1 MPEWLTALLASPL
14 VIGAATIAGREVT
27 RALAARSAA
36 GTARINAETERMLA
50 EARVRESQARITESD
65 AMVLRTTLAKVL
77 EERELDAAEQARD
90 REEARATRRELGS
103 LKIKFRDLEGA
114 LLEAETARAIEM
126 QAREKAEDARAKVEH
141 ENHAMRRE
149 WGEIWRLQRL
159 PKATPRAFA
168 AVDHTV
174 PFHTGKAT

>member
-1 MPEWLTALLASPL
+1 MPDWLAALLASPL
-14 VIGAATIAGREVT
+14 VIGAVTIAGREVT
-27 RALAARSAA
+27 KGLAARSAA
-36 GTARINAETERMLA
+36 STARINAETEHMLA
-50 EARVRESQARITESD
+50 EARMRESQARITESD
-65 AMVLRTTLAKVL
+65 AMALRTTLAKVL

-114 LLEAETARAIEM
+114 LLVAETTRALEM
-126 QAREKAEDARAKVEH
+126 QAREKAER

-159 PKATPRAFA
+159 PKDTPQAFA
-168 AVDHTV
+168 AVDQTV
-174 PFHTGKAT
+174 PFGTQGKNA